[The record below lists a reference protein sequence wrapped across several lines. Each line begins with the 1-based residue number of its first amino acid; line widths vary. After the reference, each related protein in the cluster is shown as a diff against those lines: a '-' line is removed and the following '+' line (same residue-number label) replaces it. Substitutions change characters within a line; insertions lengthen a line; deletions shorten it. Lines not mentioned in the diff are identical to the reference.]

1 MSAYDSAPTDSN
13 KVGIFFAP
21 TDVINNDIINSVANL
36 NFDNYLGD
44 PRDKLEL
51 NYRGLDYVADN
62 YWKKYTSPNN
72 FWDYIRLIKYYDH
85 SLYPQLRKMIP
96 ARTKADI
103 GLLIEP
109 NIFERPKVI
118 MGKDPDIRTPY
129 YSSSINIGNMV
140 DGLIQITASYNHDR
154 NVVRS
159 FNAYDAD
166 IRIYSYETGSMI
178 SSSGANLLYEAS
190 SSEARDRFLER
201 SLWQRLSRADKYY
214 SNVTMSFGDT
224 ISGSRE
230 VLQPM
235 ITGSRIYGR
244 NQKLMSLYSSS
255 LSASLEIAYSSSYYN
270 VDLDNL
276 VEHNTALF
284 NRTYGGVKNIVKTTA
299 DRKAP
304 IEIIIT
310 APTKLVTAK
319 VGDSTLTTGE
329 GIVPDFKEADDREDE
344 RDILHLKRKKK
355 KLRGLKGLRE
365 AKFIVENIV
374 ETDADRKKKLREKR
388 KAEGRPKR
396 KIKRKAGTAK
406 PKKTFVEDKKAKY
419 TKGAERK
426 ETGTRQKRIEKPVY
440 KKKIT
445 PPAKQSGKG
454 RRRGPKGRK

>member
-44 PRDKLEL
+44 PRDKSEL

-72 FWDYIRLIKYYDH
+72 FWDYIRLIKYYDQ

-96 ARTKADI
+96 ARVKADI

-118 MGKDPDIRTPY
+118 MGRDPDIRIPY
-129 YSSSINIGNMV
+129 YSSSIDIGNAV

-159 FNAYDAD
+159 FNSYDAD
-166 IRIYSYETGSMI
+166 IRVYSYETGSMM
-178 SSSGANLLYEAS
+178 SSSGAYLLYEAT

-201 SLWQRLSRADKYY
+201 SLWQRLGRGDKYY

-230 VLQPM
+230 VLQPVVSS
-235 ITGSRIYGR
+235 SRIYGR
-244 NQKLMSLYSSS
+244 NQKLMSFYSSP
-255 LSASLEIAYSSSYYN
+255 LSASLEIAHSSSYYN

-284 NRTYGGVKNIVKTTA
+284 NRTYGGVKNVVKTSA
-299 DRKAP
+299 DRKSP
-304 IEIIIT
+304 VEVIIT

-319 VGDSTLTTGE
+319 AGDSTLTTGE
-329 GIVPDFKEADDREDE
+329 GMVPDFKEADDREDE

-365 AKFIVENIV
+365 AKLLEEDVV
-374 ETDADRKKKLREKR
+374 ETDADRKKELRK
-388 KAEGRPKR
+388 KWQAEGRPK
-396 KIKRKAGTAK
+396 KKTKRKAGTAK
-406 PKKTFVEDKKAKY
+406 PKKPFVEDVKVKQ
-419 TKGAERK
+419 TKGTERK
-426 ETGTRQKRIEKPVY
+426 ETTTRQKRIEKPVY
-440 KKKIT
+440 KKKVT
-445 PPAKQSGKG
+445 PPAKNYGKG
-454 RRRGPKGRK
+454 KK